1 MKKLFALIL
10 SVTIMCGI
18 LSGCSDSVFDPDKP
32 VTLTIWH
39 VYGSNTQ
46 SPLNDAIHEFNST
59 VGKEKGIIVDVTSVT
74 NSSNIDKMLLE
85 SLNDE
90 PGAIELPDMFTAYPR
105 IAEKFNAGQLL
116 DWSEYLG
123 ENELKIFQEDFLSEG
138 YFGDQLLMLPIA
150 KSSELLYINKTLF
163 DRFAKENDLTEDCFY
178 SIESLMDVCNLYYD
192 WSGGKTMFQI
202 NDFYHYF
209 LANMEGF
216 DTDFIINGKINVSSE
231 VFENVFTPV
240 AKAGIYGGLCV
251 DDGYAS
257 SRWKTA
263 EVIGNIGSTADI
275 LYLRDYV
282 TYEDNATENIEIA
295 VYPYPCVMNA
305 KSNVVLRGG
314 GLFAIKNEEEKKNK
328 AAAEFAKW
336 ITEKQHNLDFVTKS
350 GYLPV
355 SNKALEDLFADLSVI
370 ENERYRMLYN
380 AVKEQYSS
388 DYNYCSV
395 PLFDGAVDVQSDF
408 EKLIKNTLS
417 AAHNEYIRRINADED
432 AETVMN
438 ELLLFTLSTVREALK

>member
-10 SVTIMCGI
+10 CVTILCCI

-46 SPLNDAIHEFNST
+46 SPLNDAIHEFNNT
-59 VGKEKGIIVDVTSVT
+59 VGKEKGIILDVTSVT
-74 NSSNIDKMLLE
+74 NSSNIDKMLLD

-90 PGAIELPDMFTAYPR
+90 PGAIALPDMFTAYPR

-116 DWSEYLG
+116 DWGEYLN
-123 ENELKIFQEDFLSEG
+123 ENELKKYQEDFLSEG
-138 YFGDQLLMLPIA
+138 YFGDQLLMLPVA

-163 DRFAKENDLTEDCFY
+163 DRFAKENKITEDCF
-178 SIESLMDVCNLYYD
+178 SNIESLMEVCNLYYD

-216 DTDFIINGKINVSSE
+216 DTEFIINGKINASSDA
-231 VFENVFTPV
+231 FENAFTPV
-240 AKAGIYGGLCV
+240 AKAGIHGGLCV

-263 EVIGNIGSTADI
+263 DVIGNIGSTADI

-282 TYEDNATENIEIA
+282 TYEDNSTENIEIS
-295 VYPYPCVMNA
+295 VLPYPCVMNA
-305 KSNVVLRGG
+305 KANVVLRGG
-314 GLFAIKNEEEKKNK
+314 GLFAIKNEDEKKNN

-336 ITEKQHNLDFVTKS
+336 ITEKQHNLDFVTKA
-350 GYLPV
+350 GYIPV
-355 SNKALEDLFADLSVI
+355 SNEALEDLFDDLSVI
-370 ENERYRMLYN
+370 EIERYKMLYN

-395 PLFDGAVDVQSDF
+395 PLFDGAVDIQSNF
-408 EKLIKNTLS
+408 EELIKNTLS
-417 AAHNEYIRRINADED
+417 AAHNEYIRRINTGED
-432 AETVMN
+432 AEAVMN
-438 ELLLFTLSTVREALK
+438 DLLLSAISTVREALK